1 MELTNTAD
9 AYKELYTELEGYEK
23 KGISMMMNGT
33 KASPLQIV
41 TAHMVKEEG
50 CYMRD
55 YEVDS
60 DGYIKSL
67 MFVNI
72 HGQDSGNYN

>member
-1 MELTNTAD
+1 MESGNTAD
-9 AYKELYTELEGYEK
+9 EYRKLYTELEDYER
-23 KGISMMMNGT
+23 KGISMMMDGT

-41 TAHMVKEEG
+41 TAHMVREEG
-50 CYMRD
+50 SYMRD

-72 HGQDSGNYN
+72 NGQDSTNYS